1 MAAVRPAPKEDG
13 IPIELK
19 EKLAAFDT
27 DLSELEVAINP
38 ILTINRN
45 TLIEQLEPIDAAKTD
60 LVAAYA
66 INSLFWMY
74 LNVCGVNPKE
84 HAVRQELTRIQSYMQ
99 RVKEIED
106 KKKAPKLDKESTKR
120 FVKSALWQA
129 AKKKKEGPDKPR
141 FSPVPSTSTESTPSE
156 RHRDFKVGKKRKR
169 NE

>member
-1 MAAVRPAPKEDG
+1 MATSTSSDDS

-27 DLSELEVAINP
+27 HLSELEVGLNP
-38 ILTINRN
+38 ILSINR
-45 TLIEQLEPIDAAKTD
+45 TALIEKMDPLDAAKTD

-74 LNVCGVNPKE
+74 MNVCGMNPKD

-106 KKKAPKLDKESTKR
+106 KKKAPKLDKEGAKR
-120 FVKSALWQA
+120 FVRSALWQA
-129 AKKKKEGPDKPR
+129 AQKKHEDKDI
-141 FSPVPSTSTESTPSE
+141 STSAKSSSHQNSQEGKS
-156 RHRDFKVGKKRKR
+156 GKKRKR
-169 NE
+169 NEK